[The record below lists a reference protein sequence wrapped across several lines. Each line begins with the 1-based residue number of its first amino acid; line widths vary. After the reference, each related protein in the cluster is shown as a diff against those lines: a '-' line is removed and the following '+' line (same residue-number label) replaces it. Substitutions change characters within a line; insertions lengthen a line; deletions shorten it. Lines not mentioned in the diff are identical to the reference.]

1 MAEGFAGAAVL
12 GLALCSYATS
22 VALHGNGFIAAFT
35 GGLAFA
41 AAGGPA
47 AKLVPFVEETGTMLS
62 LLVWLIFGVVA
73 VVPALKDLTWQ
84 TVLYAVLSLTVIR
97 MLPVAIALAGT
108 RLGRPAVLF
117 IGWFGPRGLASVVF
131 GLLALED
138 LAEPAAKPAITVIAF
153 TVLLSVLAH
162 GLTADPL
169 ASRYGPRLT
178 PPPGAAAPS
187 GWPRYPNDASSAAP
201 RPAGPEKKEIADDN
215 RSGPDRGR
223 PRRRIEEPARMPPSR
238 QIRGNGRKT
247 SPGGVPA
254 RPRPG
259 AVMQPLAARRLGRF
273 ARPRRRLR
281 AGLVQLLCA
290 LAGLGLGLL
299 LPRIT
304 LDSTVASTRVTE
316 ALVAVGFGVLGLV
329 TVIFSLL
336 FLVVQWAFTS
346 LSPRLNLFRDDPIV
360 WRTFAFAVG
369 VFVFS
374 VTTALVIGDQQK
386 VSVIVPAAE
395 VAAVLA
401 AIALIRTLQVKAFAS
416 IQLAPTLSA
425 IAGQGRGIIDDL
437 YRRPCPPG
445 RQPAA
450 PLPPRRRA
458 VLWPHRQ
465 AILQQ
470 LDLGRLLR
478 AADGAV
484 IVLRAGMGDTLQQ
497 GAPVADLHG
506 GEAADTAVL
515 AGLVTGPE
523 RTFRQDP
530 LFAFRLLADI
540 AMRALSPAVN
550 DPATA
555 VQVLDTIESLLQ
567 ALVSRDL
574 DVAEVADDAGTV
586 RVVLALP
593 SWDDYLRTGLDD
605 LIESAAQ
612 SPMVLLRARALLTT
626 LLNAAPPARQPPI
639 TRRLQRAEQLGAG
652 NFALIWHEATGT
664 ARRPSSAADQ
674 SSPAS

>member
-1 MAEGFAGAAVL
+1 M
-12 GLALCSYATS
+12 
-22 VALHGNGFIAAFT
+22 
-35 GGLAFA
+35 
-41 AAGGPA
+41 
-47 AKLVPFVEETGTMLS
+47 
-62 LLVWLIFGVVA
+62 
-73 VVPALKDLTWQ
+73 
-84 TVLYAVLSLTVIR
+84 R
-97 MLPVAIALAGT
+97 
-108 RLGRPAVLF
+108 
-117 IGWFGPRGLASVVF
+117 
-131 GLLALED
+131 
-138 LAEPAAKPAITVIAF
+138 
-153 TVLLSVLAH
+153 
-162 GLTADPL
+162 
-169 ASRYGPRLT
+169 
-178 PPPGAAAPS
+178 
-187 GWPRYPNDASSAAP
+187 
-201 RPAGPEKKEIADDN
+201 
-215 RSGPDRGR
+215 
-223 PRRRIEEPARMPPSR
+223 
-238 QIRGNGRKT
+238 
-247 SPGGVPA
+247 
-254 RPRPG
+254 
-259 AVMQPLAARRLGRF
+259 PLAARRLGRF
-273 ARPRRRLR
+273 GRPRRRLR

-316 ALVAVGFGVLGLV
+316 TLVAVGFGVLGLV
-329 TVIFSLL
+329 TIIFSLL

-360 WRTFAFAVG
+360 WRTFALAVG

-374 VTTALVIGDQQK
+374 VTTALVVGDQEK

-395 VAAVLA
+395 MVAVLA

-425 IAGQGRGIIDDL
+425 IAGQGRGILDDL
-437 YRRPCPPG
+437 YPRPYTAEPQPG
-445 RQPAA
+445 VL
-450 PLPPRRRA
+450 LPPRRQA
-458 VLWPHRQ
+458 IPWPHRQ

-470 LDLGRLLR
+470 IDLGRLLR

-506 GEAADTAVL
+506 GEVTDTAVL

-540 AMRALSPAVN
+540 ALRALSPAVN

-567 ALVSRDL
+567 LLVSRDL
-574 DVAEVADDAGTV
+574 DVAEVTDDAGTV

-593 SWDDYLRTGLDD
+593 SWDDYLRTALDN
-605 LIESAAQ
+605 LLESAAQ

-626 LLNAAPPARQPPI
+626 VLNAAPPTRQPPI

-652 NFALIWHEATGT
+652 NFAVIWHDATGT
-664 ARRPSSAADQ
+664 VCPPSPAADQ
-674 SSPAS
+674 PSPAS